1 MVTRRDDERGAAAL
15 EFAIVM
21 IPLFVLLFGII
32 DFALALNAQQAVTA
46 AAREGVR
53 ALALGH
59 PDDVEARADSAG
71 APIPGD
77 ELDSTIT
84 QACTAT
90 PGSAGKVTV
99 THVYTFI
106 TPIPGFVPG
115 LGDSMTLTGMGEMR
129 CGG

>member
-1 MVTRRDDERGAAAL
+1 MVTRRGTERGAAAL

-21 IPLFVLLFGII
+21 IPLFMLLFGII

-46 AAREGVR
+46 SAREGVR

-59 PDDVEARADSAG
+59 PEDVEPRAESAG
-71 APIPGD
+71 APIPAD
-77 ELDSTIT
+77 ELAVAIT
-84 QACTAT
+84 QSCTTT

-99 THVYTFI
+99 THVYSFI
-106 TPIPGFVPG
+106 TPIPALVPG
-115 LGDSMTLTGMGEMR
+115 LGATMTLTGKGEMR

>member
-1 MVTRRDDERGAAAL
+1 VAIRRDIERGAAAL

-59 PDDVEARADSAG
+59 PEDVETRADSAG
-71 APIPGD
+71 APIPAA
-77 ELDSTIT
+77 ELNSSIT
-84 QACTAT
+84 QTCV

-99 THVYTFI
+99 THVYSFL
-106 TPIPGFVPG
+106 TPIPSFVPG
-115 LGDSMTLTGMGEMR
+115 LGASMTLTGKGEMR